1 VSGGGTGA
9 DGVAGALAGV
19 GPDAAASTVVGGVAG
34 GVAGAGEG
42 REGAGGG
49 GGRRRPRTGG
59 RARNWRWLPIAPA
72 TLLLL
77 LFLAGPIIYCAYIA
91 FTDTQL
97 TGQASS
103 SFVGF
108 ENFTHAFGDPGF
120 RNAVVL
126 TLVFTVISSLLGQNT
141 LGLALAGLMQ
151 RSSKTMR
158 SVTGAIVISAW
169 VMPEIVA
176 GFLLYTFFSRQGTLD
191 AVLHWLRLPTQN
203 WLYTLPILAVSFAN
217 VWRGT
222 AFSMLVYSA
231 ALAEVPK
238 EVTESAQV
246 DGAGGLRRLWHIT
259 LPMIRRSIGTNLM
272 LNTLQTLSV
281 FGLIWAMT
289 RGGPGDRS
297 ETLPVFM
304 YDQAFN
310 KSLIG
315 YGTAVALLLLLVG
328 ALFSVGYLR
337 LMREEV

>member
-1 VSGGGTGA
+1 MT
-9 DGVAGALAGV
+9 
-19 GPDAAASTVVGGVAG
+19 AASGLA
-34 GVAGAGEG
+34 
-42 REGAGGG
+42 
-49 GGRRRPRTGG
+49 GG
-59 RARNWRWLPIAPA
+59 RAPAARPGARPRPRRRWRWLPVTPA
-72 TLLLL
+72 TVVLL
-77 LFLAGPIIYCAYIA
+77 LFLIGPIAYCFVIA
-91 FTDTQL
+91 FTDMRL

-108 ENFTHAFGDPGF
+108 ENFTRAFGDANF

-126 TLVFTVISSLLGQNT
+126 TLVFTVVSSLLGQNT
-141 LGLALAGLMQ
+141 LGLALASLMR
-151 RSSKTMR
+151 RSSKAVR
-158 SVTGAIVISAW
+158 SLTGAIVISAW
-169 VMPEIVA
+169 VLPEIVA
-176 GFLLYTFFSRQGTLD
+176 GFLLYTFFHREGQLN
-191 AVLHWLRLPTQN
+191 AVLDWLQLPTQN
-203 WLYTLPILAVSFAN
+203 WLFTLPILAVSFAN

-231 ALAEVPK
+231 ALAEIPQ
-238 EVTESAQV
+238 EVNESAEV
-246 DGAGGLRRLWHIT
+246 DGAGGWKRLWYIT

-289 RGGPGDRS
+289 KGGPAHRS

-304 YDQAFN
+304 YDQAFT

-328 ALFSVGYLR
+328 ALFSVVYLR

>member
-1 VSGGGTGA
+1 MTTATAPSA
-9 DGVAGALAGV
+9 K
-19 GPDAAASTVVGGVAG
+19 AAPAV
-34 GVAGAGEG
+34 
-42 REGAGGG
+42 
-49 GGRRRPRTGG
+49 
-59 RARNWRWLPIAPA
+59 RARRGRLRWLPLAPA
-72 TLLLL
+72 TALLL
-77 LFLAGPIIYCAYIA
+77 LFLGGPIGYCCYIA
-91 FTDTQL
+91 FTNMQL
-97 TGQASS
+97 TGTSTTEFTGLA
-103 SFVGF
+103 
-108 ENFTHAFGDPGF
+108 NFRRAFGDADF

-141 LGLALAGLMQ
+141 LGLALAALM
-151 RSSKTMR
+151 RRASKPVRTLI
-158 SVTGAIVISAW
+158 GAVVVAAW
-169 VMPEIVA
+169 VVPEIVA
-176 GFLLYTFFSRQGTLD
+176 GFLLYAFFRREGTLNE
-191 AVLHWLRLPTQN
+191 VLAGLGLPSQN

-231 ALAEVPK
+231 ALSEIPK
-238 EVTESAQV
+238 EITEAAEV
-246 DGAGGLRRLWHIT
+246 DGAGGLRRFWHVT

-289 RGGPGDRS
+289 RGGPGNRS
-297 ETLPVFM
+297 QTLPVFM

-328 ALFSVGYLR
+328 AAFSVVYLR